1 MRDLLKDKTTLIVVG
16 VAVTAVAVS
25 IVLSGGDLDAY
36 GEYLLKFF
44 SN

>member
-25 IVLSGGDLDAY
+25 IVLSGGDLAAY

-44 SN
+44 GN